1 MLANATISIRSSC
14 GGMPLELSTN
24 NSGLFEACLPYQCQ
38 YIIAATK
45 AGYET
50 NDLFFTLNKE
60 KTLRKSLSLRTSQN
74 APPAIPTA
82 QQGEHLSLGS
92 ILKLRPIYYDLQNGR
107 VRAADAIELDVIAQ
121 LLHQYPS
128 ISIEL
133 TEHTDAR
140 GSDYYNQQLSETRAK
155 IAKEYLVQRQGIAAA
170 RITAIGMG
178 EQQLR
183 NHCRDDI
190 PCTDEEHQYNRR
202 TEIRIV
208 KMAEK
213 GKIWF
218 GR

>member
-1 MLANATISIRSSC
+1 M
-14 GGMPLELSTN
+14 
-24 NSGLFEACLPYQCQ
+24 
-38 YIIAATK
+38 
-45 AGYET
+45 
-50 NDLFFTLNKE
+50 
-60 KTLRKSLSLRTSQN
+60 
-74 APPAIPTA
+74 
-82 QQGEHLSLGS
+82 
-92 ILKLRPIYYDLQNGR
+92 
-107 VRAADAIELDVIAQ
+107 DVIAQ

-178 EQQLR
+178 EKQLR

-190 PCTDEEHQYNRR
+190 SCTDEAHQYNRR